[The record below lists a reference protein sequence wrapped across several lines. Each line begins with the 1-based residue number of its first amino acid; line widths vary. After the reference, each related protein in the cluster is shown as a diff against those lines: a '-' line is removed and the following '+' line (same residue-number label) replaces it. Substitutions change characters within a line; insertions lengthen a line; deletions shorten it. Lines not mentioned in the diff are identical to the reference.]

1 MKRLTKEQ
9 VMLLHKILVKHT
21 GGSDGV
27 RDEGLLDSALA
38 APFMSFGDVTNF
50 PTLESKAARLA
61 FGIIRNHPFV
71 DGNKRTG
78 ILVMLSFLEVNGINL
93 FCSDDDLIELGL
105 SLANGDIDDKA
116 TLDFIIRHN

>member
-38 APFMSFGDVTNF
+38 APFMSFGGVTNF

-116 TLDFIIRHN
+116 TLDFIIKHN